1 MEDLKFRDFIAND
14 GAAEEI
20 LRVLV
25 ALIETKPADE
35 MAFVLENLGQGTLPP
50 FTSPTAVPSTMTS
63 YEVLQENQALKK
75 KFFAVKAELKQT
87 RDKIKALIPEGTLTV
102 TAIAAHGVPDVDA
115 GNNISDPFVRISLLN
130 VPNLEEEDEETE
142 NNKSWADTLKPGK
155 EMDPHEFAA
164 YCDRHRIAA
173 QTSTVMNC
181 TDPSWPEETLEI
193 VMPAGTPRPPKVL
206 VRVWDDDKNADDPIA
221 SAEIQLEAGG
231 GKIEGYALK
240 VRPGLGDL
248 PDVMVDFEYAI
259 AENPNKE

>member
-1 MEDLKFRDFIAND
+1 M
-14 GAAEEI
+14 
-20 LRVLV
+20 
-25 ALIETKPADE
+25 
-35 MAFVLENLGQGTLPP
+35 
-50 FTSPTAVPSTMTS
+50 
-63 YEVLQENQALKK
+63 
-75 KFFAVKAELKQT
+75 
-87 RDKIKALIPEGTLTV
+87 
-102 TAIAAHGVPDVDA
+102 
-115 GNNISDPFVRISLLN
+115 
-130 VPNLEEEDEETE
+130 PNLEEEDEETE